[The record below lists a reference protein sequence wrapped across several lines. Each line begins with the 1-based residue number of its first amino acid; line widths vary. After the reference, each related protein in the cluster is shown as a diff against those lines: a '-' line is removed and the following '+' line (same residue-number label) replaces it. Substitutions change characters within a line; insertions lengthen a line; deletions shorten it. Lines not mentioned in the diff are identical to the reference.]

1 MITTMKISSVND
13 GLPREVWDG
22 MVYEP
27 VTLVDWAGFKSF
39 WLEGSPT
46 FFLFVKNQNKTD
58 GLNFFSTDGFDNK
71 MLSCP
76 YFKNKNEY
84 AKRRQEYESNLTQL
98 IHPVIH
104 SYSLHFV

>member
-39 WLEGSPT
+39 WLEGPPS
-46 FFLFVKNQNKTD
+46 
-58 GLNFFSTDGFDNK
+58 FSV
-71 MLSCP
+71 C
-76 YFKNKNEY
+76 
-84 AKRRQEYESNLTQL
+84 
-98 IHPVIH
+98 
-104 SYSLHFV
+104 